1 MISHAHVLCI
11 IYLFWC
17 FPSTCYLRFE
27 KDERYRSRAYQ
38 RVAVIREFLYPQ
50 TLNIYTRTCNKIF
63 QAVIK
68 TPSIGSGRFIIVAP
82 FSPGQ
87 VFNRSRS
94 SHFHLVHINSPNIRY
109 KSAQNNHSQSVKLPL
124 YCFTPTVS
132 RIEGGSIDFITFR
145 FSRRCV
151 TPRYYFF
158 LSQLSQLS
166 KPFYSS

>member
-1 MISHAHVLCI
+1 MYHISFLVLPI
-11 IYLFWC
+11 DVLLTIRKGRTI
-17 FPSTCYLRFE
+17 PIKSVSASR
-27 KDERYRSRAYQ
+27 RYSR
-38 RVAVIREFLYPQ
+38 ISLSS
-50 TLNIYTRTCNKIF
+50 NIYTRTCNKIF

-132 RIEGGSIDFITFR
+132 LSNRRRIHRFYHFSI
-145 FSRRCV
+145 FS
-151 TPRYYFF
+151 PLRYPSILFF
-158 LSQLSQLS
+158 SLSTLAA
-166 KPFYSS
+166 F

>member
-11 IYLFWC
+11 IYLFWW

-50 TLNIYTRTCNKIF
+50 TLNIYTHTCNKIF

-132 RIEGGSIDFITFR
+132 LSNRRRIHRFYHFSI
-145 FSRRCV
+145 FS
-151 TPRYYFF
+151 PLRYPSILFF
-158 LSQLSQLS
+158 SLSTLAA
-166 KPFYSS
+166 F